1 VRVNLS
7 GCRGLLSGWLVALT
21 MPLLVHAHTIA
32 ASSAA
37 GLGDRARVA
46 LATGEIFGAA
56 FFAFERTA
64 MAGFALLLMT
74 FALAAAIHVRHGE
87 MPYSLAAY
95 AIVGAILLYLTQRRR
110 SSVGPF
116 PRDGRHPPTES

>member
-1 VRVNLS
+1 MSFNIDRGPDVRVILS
-7 GCRGLLSGWLVALT
+7 SCRGLLSGWLVALS

-37 GLGDRARVA
+37 GLGDHARVA

-56 FFAFERTA
+56 LFAFERTA
-64 MAGFALLLMT
+64 IAGFALLLMT
-74 FALAAAIHVRHGE
+74 FALAAVVHVHHGE

-95 AIVGAILLYLTQRRR
+95 SVVGAILLYLTQRRR
-110 SSVGPF
+110 SSVG
-116 PRDGRHPPTES
+116 R